1 MNEVTHI
8 FIVLLL
14 VVLMYYAWMDVAL
27 YYKLQSQTDNLLLT
41 QNYIEDR
48 SNAKYQNILLL
59 LAFFDIYSFC
69 QNFLKMCE
77 KDYLFIY
84 YKDFLKFTQISCR
97 GNVKLKCLST

>member
-48 SNAKYQNILLL
+48 SNNAKYENVLLL
-59 LAFFDIYSFC
+59 
-69 QNFLKMCE
+69 FL
-77 KDYLFIY
+77 LPFLIFIISIGI
-84 YKDFLKFTQISCR
+84 FLESVKKF
-97 GNVKLKCLST
+97 L

>member
-48 SNAKYQNILLL
+48 SNAKYENILLL
-59 LAFFDIYSFC
+59 FFLPF
-69 QNFLKMCE
+69 
-77 KDYLFIY
+77 
-84 YKDFLKFTQISCR
+84 FTAVIS
-97 GNVKLKCLST
+97 

>member
-48 SNAKYQNILLL
+48 SNNAKYENILLL
-59 LAFFDIYSFC
+59 FFSPFFGIYRFC
-69 QNFLKMCE
+69 QNFLRMCE
-77 KDYLFIY
+77 NPILHLTFN
-84 YKDFLKFTQISCR
+84 KF
-97 GNVKLKCLST
+97 